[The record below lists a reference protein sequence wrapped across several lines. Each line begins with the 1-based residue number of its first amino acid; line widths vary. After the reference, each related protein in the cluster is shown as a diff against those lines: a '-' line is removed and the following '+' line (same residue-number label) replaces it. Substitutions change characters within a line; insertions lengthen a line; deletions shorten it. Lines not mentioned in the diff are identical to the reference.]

1 MLVDP
6 IDPYGKIKVYVD
18 GIEIAGVQDDGIPVP
33 HLRSETATL
42 SYNTVLED
50 EGQRIID
57 TAAHSDNE
65 IHEYTVKI
73 ADIYTWIYEGK
84 IINYKL
90 LDGTILGAD
99 VKIKLCGKLKYIRGA
114 EEVNRWMSEW

>member
-18 GIEIAGVQDDGIPVP
+18 GIEITGIHLDGIPVP
-33 HLRSETATL
+33 YMRTETARLT
-42 SYNTVLED
+42 YNTILGD

-57 TAAHSDNE
+57 TSAHSDNE

-84 IINYKL
+84 IIDYKL
-90 LDGTILGAD
+90 LDTMTLGAD

-114 EEVNRWMSEW
+114 EEVNRWMSG

>member
-18 GIEIAGVQDDGIPVP
+18 GIEIAGVKDDGIPVP
-33 HLRSETATL
+33 HMRTETATL
-42 SYNTVLED
+42 SYNTVFED

-57 TAAHSDNE
+57 IAAHSDNE
-65 IHEYTVKI
+65 IHEYAVKI

-90 LDGTILGAD
+90 WDGTTLGAD
-99 VKIKLCGKLKYIRGA
+99 VKIELCGKFKYIRGA
-114 EEVNRWMSEW
+114 EEVNR